1 MRVVVR
7 DEPLDLLSSDG
18 GICEVG
24 PFEALAADD
33 RKPDLDKTQPRRMY
47 WEEMEHKRPVR
58 MGVQPIGHFGGPMRA
73 DGIQDQMDG
82 QVGRRLL
89 VEQCQQLAELP
100 RAMLEPDHAIHLAI
114 VDPKA
119 SWQVDGAI
127 AHIFE
132 LAACRPTACSWPT
145 RCRRPTGR
153 RRLVGR
159 GGSAY
164 PDARLLIDTEQ
175 WAISGWAEE

>member
-1 MRVVVR
+1 
-7 DEPLDLLSSDG
+7 
-18 GICEVG
+18 
-24 PFEALAADD
+24 
-33 RKPDLDKTQPRRMY
+33 
-47 WEEMEHKRPVR
+47 
-58 MGVQPIGHFGGPMRA
+58 
-73 DGIQDQMDG
+73 MDG

-119 SWQVDGAI
+119 SQQVDGAI

-132 LAACRPTACSWPT
+132 LAACRPTACSWST

-175 WAISGWAEE
+175 WAVGGWAEE